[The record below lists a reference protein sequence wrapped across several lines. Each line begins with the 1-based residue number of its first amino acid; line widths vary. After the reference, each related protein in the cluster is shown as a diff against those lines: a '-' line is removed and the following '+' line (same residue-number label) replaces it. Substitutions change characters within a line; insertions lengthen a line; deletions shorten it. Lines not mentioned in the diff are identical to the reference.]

1 MKLKLYVLVLCL
13 FLVNAG
19 SMHAQESVQY
29 LPPFRPLQK
38 GQAPK
43 MKVQLLSSNAGE
55 KTYAVIFGKGDEV
68 LAGLTEFAEEYH
80 LGASRITGIGA
91 ISHATLGW
99 LDLQKKMYRAISING
114 QSEVLS
120 MIGDIALYNG
130 KPVIHA
136 HLAVAYPDG
145 SVHGGHLIAAYVR
158 PTLEVLVT
166 EYPHAMQ
173 KKADP
178 ESGMALIDP
187 DLADKQTTVKAK

>member
-1 MKLKLYVLVLCL
+1 MKLKLHVLSFCV
-13 FLVNAG
+13 FLIGVG
-19 SMHAQESVQY
+19 SAHAQKPVQY
-29 LPPFRPLQK
+29 LPPFRALEK

-43 MKVQLLSSNAGE
+43 MKVQLLSSSADE

-99 LDLQKKMYRAISING
+99 LDRDRKMYRAIPIDG

-120 MIGDIALYNG
+120 MLGDIALYNG

-136 HLAVAYPDG
+136 HFVVGYPDG
-145 SVHGGHLIAAYVR
+145 TAHGGHLIEAYVW
-158 PTLEVLVT
+158 PTLEVIVT
-166 EYPHAMQ
+166 EYPKSMQ
-173 KKADP
+173 KKPDP

-187 DLADKQTTVKAK
+187 DLSKVQTPGAK